1 MESILMA
8 KIGYA
13 RVSSTD
19 QNLDRQLELLS
30 NCDKIFS
37 DKASGKDTNREGFQE
52 MMKFIREG
60 DIVVVT
66 ELKRLGR
73 NNKELTETMNL
84 IQLKKATLE
93 VLNLPALTGI
103 TDDNLRRL
111 LNNLIIE
118 LYKYQAE
125 EERRYIR
132 ETQQQGIKLA
142 KQKGRYTGGKRKY
155 SENDPRLQLGFKLFL
170 EGATDKEVEEQ
181 IGINRRTFKRYRQ
194 RYGITAEKRK
204 KIKDKKDFKHVD
216 EVYN

>member
-1 MESILMA
+1 MA

-13 RVSSTD
+13 RVSSVD

-30 NCDKIFS
+30 QCDKIFT
-37 DKASGKDTNREGFQE
+37 DKASGKDTNRDGFQE
-52 MMKFIREG
+52 MMKFIRED
-60 DIVVVT
+60 DIIVVT

-132 ETQQQGIKLA
+132 ETQQQGITLA
-142 KQKGRYTGGKRKY
+142 KAKGKYKGGKPKY
-155 SENDPRLQLGFKLFL
+155 RENDPRLQLAFKLFL
-170 EGATDKEVEEQ
+170 DGCCHFS
-181 IGINRRTFKRYRQ
+181 I
-194 RYGITAEKRK
+194 
-204 KIKDKKDFKHVD
+204 
-216 EVYN
+216 

>member
-1 MESILMA
+1 MA

-13 RVSSTD
+13 RVSSID

-30 NCDKIFS
+30 ECDKIFT
-37 DKASGKDTNREGFQE
+37 DKASGKNTNRDGFQE

-132 ETQQQGIKLA
+132 ETQQQGIVLA
-142 KQKGRYTGGKRKY
+142 KVKGKYKGGQPKY
-155 SENDPRLQLGFKLFL
+155 REDDPRLQLAFKLFL
-170 EGATDKEVEEQ
+170 EGCTDKEVEQ
-181 IGINRRTFKRYRQ
+181 QTGINRRTFRRYRMK
-194 RYGITAEKRK
+194 YGITKEAREKLNSGE
-204 KIKDKKDFKHVD
+204 I
-216 EVYN
+216 

>member
-1 MESILMA
+1 MA

-13 RVSSTD
+13 RVSSID

-30 NCDKIFS
+30 ECDKIFS

-132 ETQQQGIKLA
+132 ETQQQGIALA
-142 KQKGRYTGGKRKY
+142 KAKGKYKGGKPKY
-155 SENDPRLQLGFKLFL
+155 RENDPRLQFAFNLFL
-170 EGATDKEVEEQ
+170 TGSTDKEVEELT
-181 IGINRRTFKRYRQ
+181 GINRRTFRRYRMKH
-194 RYGITAEKRK
+194 GITN
-204 KIKDKKDFKHVD
+204 
-216 EVYN
+216 EVREQRSNSFS

>member
-1 MESILMA
+1 MA
-8 KIGYA
+8 KIRYA
-13 RVSSTD
+13 RVSSLD

-30 NCDKIFS
+30 ECDKIFS

-132 ETQQQGIKLA
+132 ETQQQGIGMATVFLTNFI
-142 KQKGRYTGGKRKY
+142 RCRTSFRMLF
-155 SENDPRLQLGFKLFL
+155 RLSLTMSLLGCDDL
-170 EGATDKEVEEQ
+170 
-181 IGINRRTFKRYRQ
+181 RQ
-194 RYGITAEKRK
+194 ELT
-204 KIKDKKDFKHVD
+204 V
-216 EVYN
+216 

>member
-1 MESILMA
+1 MA
-8 KIGYA
+8 RIGYA

-19 QNLDRQLELLS
+19 QNLDRQLELLK

-37 DKASGKDTNREGFQE
+37 DKASGKDTNRIGFQE
-52 MMKFIREG
+52 MMNYIRED

-66 ELKRLGR
+66 EPKRLGR
-73 NNKELTETMNL
+73 NNRELTDTMNR

-103 TDDNLRRL
+103 GDDNLRRL

-132 ETQQQGIKLA
+132 ETQQQGIAIA
-142 KQKGRYTGGKRKY
+142 KSKGKYKGGKPKY
-155 SENDPRLQLGFKLFL
+155 KENDPRLQLAFKLYL
-170 EGATDKEVEEQ
+170 AGATDKEVEQ
-181 IGINRRTFKRYRQ
+181 QTGINRRTFHRYRQ
-194 RYGITAEKRK
+194 KYGVIRVEKEKRPTQ
-204 KIKDKKDFKHVD
+204 
-216 EVYN
+216 

>member
-1 MESILMA
+1 MA

-13 RVSSTD
+13 RVSSVD

-30 NCDKIFS
+30 QCDKIFT
-37 DKASGKDTNREGFQE
+37 DKVSGKDTNRDGFQE
-52 MMKFIREG
+52 MMKFIRES
-60 DIVVVT
+60 DIIVVT

-84 IQLKKATLE
+84 IQMKKATLE
-93 VLNLPALTGI
+93 VLNLPSLTGI

-132 ETQQQGIKLA
+132 ETQQQGITLA
-142 KQKGRYTGGKRKY
+142 KAKGKYRGGKPKY
-155 SENDPRLQLGFKLFL
+155 RENDPRLQLAFKLFL
-170 EGATDKEVEEQ
+170 AGSTDKEVEEQ
-181 IGINRRTFKRYRQ
+181 AGINRRTFRRYRMK
-194 RYGITAEKRK
+194 YGITDENRK
-204 KIKDKKDFKHVD
+204 KQKNEK
-216 EVYN
+216 

>member
-1 MESILMA
+1 MA

-13 RVSSTD
+13 RVSSLD

-30 NCDKIFS
+30 QCDKIFT
-37 DKASGKDTNREGFQE
+37 DKASGKDTNRDGFQE

-132 ETQQQGIKLA
+132 ETQQQGIVLA
-142 KQKGRYTGGKRKY
+142 KAKGKYKGGKPKY
-155 SENDPRLQLGFKLFL
+155 REDDKRLQLAFKLFL
-170 EGATDKEVEEQ
+170 EGSTDKEVEEQ
-181 IGINRRTFKRYRQ
+181 TGINRRTFRRYRIK
-194 RYGITAEKRK
+194 YGVTNESRK
-204 KIKDKKDFKHVD
+204 KIKKGDSDV
-216 EVYN
+216 

>member
-1 MESILMA
+1 MA

-13 RVSSTD
+13 RVSSVD

-30 NCDKIFS
+30 QCDKIFT
-37 DKASGKDTNREGFQE
+37 DKVSGKDTNRDGFQE
-52 MMKFIREG
+52 MMKFIRES
-60 DIVVVT
+60 DIIVVT

-84 IQLKKATLE
+84 IQMKKATLE
-93 VLNLPALTGI
+93 VLNLPSLTGI

-132 ETQQQGIKLA
+132 ETQQQGITLA
-142 KQKGRYTGGKRKY
+142 KAKGKYRGGKPKY
-155 SENDPRLQLGFKLFL
+155 RENDPRLQLAFKLFL
-170 EGATDKEVEEQ
+170 AGSTDKEVEEQ
-181 IGINRRTFKRYRQ
+181 TGINRRTFRRYRMK
-194 RYGITAEKRK
+194 YGITDENRK
-204 KIKDKKDFKHVD
+204 KQKNEK
-216 EVYN
+216 

>member
-1 MESILMA
+1 MA

-13 RVSSTD
+13 RVSSID

-30 NCDKIFS
+30 ECDNIFS
-37 DKASGKDTNREGFQE
+37 DKASGKDTKRAGFQE
-52 MMKFIREG
+52 MMAFIRKG

-103 TDDNLRRL
+103 NDDNLRRL

-132 ETQQQGIKLA
+132 ETQQQGIVLA
-142 KQKGRYTGGKRKY
+142 KAKGKYKGGKPKY
-155 SENDPRLQLGFKLFL
+155 RESDPRLQLAFKLFL
-170 EGATDKEVEEQ
+170 DGSTDKEVEEQ
-181 IGINRRTFKRYRQ
+181 TGINRRTFRRYRFK
-194 RYGITAEKRK
+194 YGVTDDRRKQIHSDNALSINKKSIT
-204 KIKDKKDFKHVD
+204 
-216 EVYN
+216 